1 MAGGAGHGL
10 PGPAAFKQLFA
21 RVLGP
26 ESSFYKVV
34 LVYSVAISLLM
45 LAIPIS
51 VQLLIDSVANTG
63 LFSAVLSIGVM
74 LFVLLLLS
82 GMLYALRAWTMEL
95 FSRRFFSRVTAE
107 IAMTGL
113 LARIGHFE
121 PGRRSA
127 LFNRFFDIMTLKKNV
142 PHILSNGFTLLFQA
156 VIGFVVVSLYHFYFF
171 IFSIGLIVLL
181 WLVWKTWSWKAITSA
196 FKQSEA
202 KHDMAAWLQ
211 GLAVNNAFF
220 KTQNSAEAALQE
232 SERLIRLHVEA
243 QARHFRYGFRQLL
256 SFLLLYALA
265 SAVLLAIG
273 GWLVIRGELTLG
285 QLVAAELIMSA
296 ILYSLPQLS
305 GYLDYYY
312 DVCAAAEELYRLNE
326 VEVEI
331 YAADLPL
338 SVTAFGALRLDGL
351 QTGGSHSDMQL
362 NLKLEPGAVVAATA
376 TNGRVQEL
384 FCRML
389 RRDTELR
396 GGAMR
401 LGELDLLACSLP
413 QQRQLLRVLDRQTLV
428 PMTLRAYLG
437 LADSNVTP
445 SRLHE
450 VLTLLELDSCVRE
463 LPFGLDTELGY
474 SGEPLLLDQAL
485 RLKLAH
491 LLLGPARVL
500 VLTQIFDCVARR
512 QLHAFS
518 DAWRQQGRI
527 LIIFSQ
533 REVPGSD
540 MQLALHDDY
549 LTLSNDKGA

>member
-1 MAGGAGHGL
+1 MAGNEEHGL
-10 PGPAAFKQLFA
+10 PGPAAFRQLFA

-26 ESSFYKVV
+26 ESSYYKVV
-34 LVYSVAISLLM
+34 LAYSMAISLLM

-63 LFSAVLSIGVM
+63 LFSAVLSIGIL

-82 GMLYALRAWTMEL
+82 GVLYALRAWTMEL
-95 FSRRFFSRVTAE
+95 FSRRFFTRLAAE

-121 PGRRSA
+121 GGRRSA

-142 PHILSNGFTLLFQA
+142 PYILSNGFTLLFQA

-171 IFSIGLIVLL
+171 IFSIGLVALL

-196 FKQSEA
+196 FELSQA
-202 KHDMAAWLQ
+202 KHDTAAWLQ

-220 KTQNSAEAALQE
+220 KTQNSAQAALME
-232 SERLIRLHVEA
+232 SERLIRSHVDA
-243 QARHFRYGFRQLL
+243 QIVHFRYSFRQLL
-256 SFLLLYALA
+256 SFLMLYALA

-296 ILYSLPQLS
+296 ILYTLPQLS

-312 DVCAAAEELYRLNE
+312 DVCAAAEELYRLND
-326 VEVEI
+326 VEVESNS
-331 YAADLPL
+331 ADVPL
-338 SVTAFGALRLDGL
+338 QTPAVGALRLDGL
-351 QTGGSHSDMQL
+351 QAGGAPGDMQFSL
-362 NLKLEPGAVVAATA
+362 HLEPGAVVAATA
-376 TNGRVQEL
+376 SNGRVQEL

-396 GGAMR
+396 SGAMR
-401 LGELDLLACSLP
+401 LGTFDLLACSLP

-428 PMTLRAYLG
+428 PMTIRAYLE
-437 LADSNVTP
+437 LADASLTP
-445 SRLHE
+445 SRLHD
-450 VLTLLELDSCVRE
+450 VLTLLELDACVRE
-463 LPFGLDTELGY
+463 LPAGLDTELGY

-491 LLLGPARVL
+491 LLLGPGRVL
-500 VLTQIFDCVARR
+500 VLTQIFDCVARP
-512 QLHAFS
+512 QLRAFIEE
-518 DAWRQQGRI
+518 WKKEGRI
-527 LIIFSQ
+527 LIVFSQ

-540 MQLALHDDY
+540 AQLELHDDY
-549 LTLSNDKGA
+549 LTLSTETGA